1 MEANAGTADKIKA
14 LDELRTTVAEW
25 QSAGEQVVFTNG
37 CFDILHLGH
46 IDYLEKARGLG
57 DHLVV
62 GLNTDGSVR
71 KFKGKDRPVNA
82 EEPRARML
90 AALAFVDAVILF
102 AEDTPYALIREL
114 KPDILVKGN
123 DYLAENIVGA
133 DIVIA
138 NGGKVETVEL
148 VQGYSTSGIIDKI
161 KNL

>member
-1 MEANAGTADKIKA
+1 MT
-14 LDELRTTVAEW
+14 
-25 QSAGEQVVFTNG
+25 
-37 CFDILHLGH
+37 
-46 IDYLEKARGLG
+46 
-57 DHLVV
+57 
-62 GLNTDGSVR
+62 
-71 KFKGKDRPVNA
+71 
-82 EEPRARML
+82 RML